1 MALEVA
7 VEAERS
13 VPDGIAIASKYK
25 KTEGC
30 TLLADV
36 FALLCHLSA
45 PDQLTFSSRNFHLQL
60 VVLYRLQAC
69 TA

>member
-1 MALEVA
+1 MALEVV

-45 PDQLTFSSRNFHLQL
+45 PDHLTFGFAPTAS
-60 VVLYRLQAC
+60 LYTNSGVR
-69 TA
+69 

>member
-1 MALEVA
+1 MALEVV

-13 VPDGIAIASKYK
+13 VLDRIRMPSKNK

-36 FALLCHLSA
+36 LAQLETVIT
-45 PDQLTFSSRNFHLQL
+45 PDHFTFR
-60 VVLYRLQAC
+60 R
-69 TA
+69 

>member
-1 MALEVA
+1 MALEVV

-36 FALLCHLSA
+36 LAQLYTVIT
-45 PDQLTFSSRNFHLQL
+45 PDHFTFR
-60 VVLYRLQAC
+60 R
-69 TA
+69 